1 MTMTSTTR
9 ENSISIPAAILWVS
23 AFLLAA
29 LIIVQAGK
37 LPQHSAYAAQS
48 ASAGSYTILAADRG
62 TGGDVE
68 PDEVIYVIDN
78 RDQVLL
84 VYDIEN
90 IADRRVILRDGGPL
104 DTLFRNARR

>member
-1 MTMTSTTR
+1 MSTSQSQ
-9 ENSISIPAAILWVS
+9 NSIHVPAAILWSS

-29 LIIVQAGK
+29 LVIMQAGK
-37 LPQHSAYAAQS
+37 LPMHAAWASGS
-48 ASAGSYTILAADRG
+48 ASGAGDYTLLAADRG

-68 PDEVIYVIDN
+68 PDEVIFVIDN

-84 VYDIEN
+84 VYDIDN
-90 IADRRVILRDGGPL
+90 VADRRVVLRDGGPL

>member
-1 MTMTSTTR
+1 MNTSTST
-9 ENSISIPAAILWVS
+9 NWVSIPAAILWCC
-23 AFLLAA
+23 AFVLGA
-29 LIIVQAGK
+29 LIIMQAGR
-37 LPQHSAYAAQS
+37 LPSHAAYAGGAS
-48 ASAGSYTILAADRG
+48 SAGAYTMVAADRG

-78 RDQVLL
+78 RDQLLL

-104 DTLFRNARR
+104 DALFRNARR